1 MREFFNPPPVFIEIA
16 PASLKALREEGGIEL
31 PLERAADGKLT
42 ADCRKKTVAA
52 LQNFVG
58 RKSWQLRVQAICG
71 ISLHGVS
78 LRKISL
84 PAATGDELERVLRL
98 QIENEFPLP
107 PDDLAWGWREI
118 SRDAARLEAVV
129 VAIRRETLEDYVGLL
144 SAAGLA
150 PEFTVAAFAR
160 NLLCPAPDGSQAVLE
175 MGRNYCELAWFE
187 RGVPVGLKI
196 LPVAGDLAGSV
207 LKNAPAKTIYAI
219 YVSGTAAQN
228 EVFEKLSAHADC
240 RRLEVA
246 VGAGSSAATLGL
258 KKSVALEIPL
268 LPLQSK
274 RGPAK
279 TKFNLP
285 QLDFS
290 EAESRHWLLRGA
302 ALLVL
307 LLLFPF
313 AEALLLKPL
322 LARKLDTLTLEKQK
336 FVSLAE
342 PEMQFLQSLKQSQP
356 PYLDT
361 LYVFSKAAPPGLHL
375 DSLTM
380 DQHGEIQVRAT
391 MQSADQVMD
400 FRSKLIASGFFANIT
415 VEEQTPN
422 QQKVSVRMTAQWKSA
437 GLRPA
442 VKIDP
447 SPDGAGKSNAGGVAN
462 ANAGGGNHP
471 PGIGGIPQ
479 S

>member
-16 PASLKALREEGGIEL
+16 PALLKALREEGGIEL

-42 ADCRKKTVAA
+42 AACREKTIAA

-58 RKSWQLRVQAICG
+58 RKSWQLRVQAVCG

-98 QIENEFPLP
+98 QIENEFPLL

-118 SRDAARLEAVV
+118 SRDAVRLEAVV
-129 VAIRRETLEDYVGLL
+129 VAIRRETLEDYEGLL

-175 MGRNYCELAWFE
+175 MGRNYCELALFE

-196 LPVAGDLAGSV
+196 LPVTGDLAGSV
-207 LKNAPAKTIYAI
+207 LKNAPAKTI

-240 RRLEVA
+240 HRLEITA
-246 VGAGSSAATLGL
+246 GAGSSAATLGL

-268 LPLQSK
+268 LSLRSK
-274 RGPAK
+274 PGPAK

-290 EAESRHWLLRGA
+290 EAESRRWLLRGA

-307 LLLFPF
+307 LLVFPF
-313 AEALLLKPL
+313 VEALLLKPL
-322 LARKLDTLTLEKQK
+322 LARKLDTLTREKQK

-361 LYVFSKAAPPGLHL
+361 LYIFSKAAPPGLHL
-375 DSLTM
+375 DSITM

-415 VEEQTPN
+415 VEEQSPN

-447 SPDGAGKSNAGGVAN
+447 SPDEAGKSNAGGVAN
-462 ANAGGGNHP
+462 ANAGGNNP
-471 PGIGGIPQ
+471 PGIGRIPQ
-479 S
+479 T

>member
-1 MREFFNPPPVFIEIA
+1 MRQFFNPPPVFIEIA
-16 PASLKALREEGGIEL
+16 PASLKAMREDGGIEL

-42 ADCRKKTVAA
+42 AACREKSVAT

-58 RKSWQLRVQAICG
+58 RKNWQLRVRAVCG

-84 PAATGDELERVLRL
+84 PPAAGDELERVLRL

-118 SRDAARLEAVV
+118 YRDATRLETVV
-129 VAIRRETLEDYVGLL
+129 VAIRRETLEDYDQLL

-150 PEFTVAAFAR
+150 AEFTVAAFAR

-175 MGRNYCELAWFE
+175 MGRNYCEIALFE
-187 RGVPVGLKI
+187 RGVPVGLKM
-196 LPVAGDLAGSV
+196 LPMAGDLAVSV
-207 LKNAPAKTIYAI
+207 LKNAPAKTIY
-219 YVSGTAAQN
+219 VSGAASQN

-240 RRLEVA
+240 RRLEIA
-246 VGAGSSAATLGL
+246 AGAGSSAATLGL
-258 KKSVALEIPL
+258 KKSVASEIPL

-274 RGPAK
+274 PGPAK

-290 EAESRHWLLRGA
+290 EAESRRWLLRGS

-322 LARKLDTLTLEKQK
+322 LARRLDTLAGEKQS
-336 FVSLAE
+336 FLSLAE

-380 DQHGEIQVRAT
+380 DQHGDIQVRAT

-415 VEEQTPN
+415 VEEQSPN
-422 QQKVSVRMTAQWKSA
+422 QRKVSVRMTAQWKSV

-442 VKIDP
+442 VKIDR
-447 SPDGAGKSNAGGVAN
+447 SPDELGKSSV
-462 ANAGGGNHP
+462 GGGNLP
-471 PGIGGIPQ
+471 SGIGRIPQ

>member
-16 PASLKALREEGGIEL
+16 PASLKALHEAGGIEL

-42 ADCRKKTVAA
+42 AACREKTIAA
-52 LQNFVG
+52 LQSFVG
-58 RKSWQLRVQAICG
+58 RKSWQLRVHAVCG

-84 PAATGDELERVLRL
+84 PTATGDELERVLRL

-118 SRDAARLEAVV
+118 SRDAARLEAIV
-129 VAIRRETLEDYVGLL
+129 VAIRRETLEDYDGLL

-175 MGRNYCELAWFE
+175 IGRNYCELALFE

-196 LPVAGDLAGSV
+196 LPVTGDLAGSV
-207 LKNAPAKTIYAI
+207 LKNAPAKTV

-240 RRLEVA
+240 RRLEIA
-246 VGAGSSAATLGL
+246 AGAGSSAATLGL
-258 KKSVALEIPL
+258 KKSVASEIPL
-268 LPLQSK
+268 LSLRAKP
-274 RGPAK
+274 GPAK

-290 EAESRHWLLRGA
+290 EAESRRWLLRGA

-307 LLLFPF
+307 LLVFPF
-313 AEALLLKPL
+313 VEALLLKPL
-322 LARKLDTLTLEKQK
+322 LARKLDTLTREKQK

-361 LYVFSKAAPPGLHL
+361 LYIFSKAAPPGLHL
-375 DSLTM
+375 DSITM

-415 VEEQTPN
+415 VEEQSPN
-422 QQKVSVRMTAQWKSA
+422 QQKVSVRMTAQWRSA

-447 SPDGAGKSNAGGVAN
+447 SPDEPGKSNVGGVAN
-462 ANAGGGNHP
+462 ANAGGGNNP
-471 PGIGGIPQ
+471 PGIGRIPQ
-479 S
+479 T